1 MGRQRQR
8 LIDRREDLGLTREQV
23 ADALGINPKTYARCE
38 QGKTMLR
45 VGQRPQLARL
55 LNWSPAEL
63 RVALNDDGSA
73 PTPGRQTVPQWLT
86 LYASLE
92 QAASQLWTFQPMTVP
107 ALLQTRDYAA
117 AVERIAPR
125 PVTDEDVAQRVEA
138 RMARQG
144 VLSREPDPL
153 HLSVVLDESV
163 LWRVTGGRRV
173 MVDQLRHLADMGER
187 PNVDIHVLPLDAG
200 VHSAAFGGFIV
211 LASSGA
217 AEPQMVCVEDRT
229 GIRYLE
235 GPHAVDAHIE
245 VFQHLRDFA
254 LPGDESL
261 DVVRTVAKETN
272 SDSDRSS
279 RMAQVHVQRPER

>member
-23 ADALGINPKTYARCE
+23 AEVLGINPKTYARCE

-55 LNWSPAEL
+55 LHWSPAEL
-63 RVALNDDGSA
+63 RVALTDDGQVA
-73 PTPGRQTVPQWLT
+73 PPSGQTVPQWLT

-92 QAASQLWTFQPMTVP
+92 QAASRLWTFQPMTVP

-117 AVERIAPR
+117 AVERIAPV
-125 PVTDEDVAQRVEA
+125 PMTGDVVAERVEM

-144 VLSREPDPL
+144 VLDREPEPL

-163 LWRVTGGRRV
+163 LHRVTGGPRV
-173 MVDQLRHLADMGER
+173 MATQLRHLAEVSER
-187 PNVDIHVLPLDAG
+187 PNVELRVLPLDAG

-217 AEPQMVCVEDRT
+217 SDPQMVCVEDRT

-235 GPHAVDAHIE
+235 GPHAVDAHVE
-245 VFQHLRDFA
+245 VFGHMCDYA
-254 LPGDESL
+254 LSPGDSV
-261 DVVRTVAKETN
+261 DVVRTIAKET
-272 SDSDRSS
+272 
-279 RMAQVHVQRPER
+279 HP